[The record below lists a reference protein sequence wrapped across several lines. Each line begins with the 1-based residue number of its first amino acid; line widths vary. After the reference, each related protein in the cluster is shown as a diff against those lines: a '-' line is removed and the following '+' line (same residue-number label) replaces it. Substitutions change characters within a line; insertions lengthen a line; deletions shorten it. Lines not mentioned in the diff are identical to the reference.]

1 MDPLSTPVSFWWAV
15 GLGLLLM
22 TGELLVPATVFLWT
36 GVACLLV
43 ALPLA
48 LIPDFTLLSAL
59 LVWMVLSV
67 ALVVAAKLYNKG
79 HLASGDRYKAEVPPN
94 RYGNEFVGMTTTLKK
109 DSSEGQARVD
119 LKGAN
124 WGVKLPKGDLKAGA
138 KIKITAVD
146 GIYLV
151 GEPVD

>member
-1 MDPLSTPVSFWWAV
+1 MDPLSAHPGFWWAV

-36 GVACLLV
+36 GVAALGV

-48 LIPDFTLLSAL
+48 LLPDFSLLFAL
-59 LVWMVLSV
+59 LLWLALSV

-79 HLASGDRYKAEVPPN
+79 HLATGGSFKADAPPN
-94 RYGNEFVGMTTTLKK
+94 RYGQEFIGMTATLKK
-109 DSSEGQARVD
+109 DSSEGQTRVD

-124 WGVKLPKGDLKAGA
+124 WGVKLPQGDLKAGQQ
-138 KIKITAVD
+138 IKITAVD

-151 GEPVD
+151 GEPID

>member
-1 MDPLSTPVSFWWAV
+1 MDPLGANISFWWAV
-15 GLGLLLM
+15 GLGLILM

-36 GVACLLV
+36 GVAALGV

-48 LIPDFTLLSAL
+48 LDPGFSLLSAL
-59 LVWMVLSV
+59 LLWLALSV

-79 HLASGDRYKAEVPPN
+79 HLASGGRYKAETPPN
-94 RYGNEFVGMTTTLKK
+94 RYGQEFIGMTTTLKK
-109 DSSEGQARVD
+109 DSSEGQTRVD

-124 WGVKLPKGDLKAGA
+124 WGLKLPQGDLKAGQQV
-138 KIKITAVD
+138 KITAVD
-146 GIYLV
+146 GIYLI

>member
-1 MDPLSTPVSFWWAV
+1 MDPLDATISFWWAI

-36 GVACLLV
+36 GVAALGV

-48 LIPDFTLLSAL
+48 LVPDFSLLSAL
-59 LVWMVLSV
+59 LLWLALSV

-79 HLASGDRYKAEVPPN
+79 HLASGGRYKAETPPN
-94 RYGNEFVGMTTTLKK
+94 RYGQEFIGMTTTLKK
-109 DSSEGQARVD
+109 DSSEGQIRVD

-124 WGVKLPKGDLKAGA
+124 WGVKLPKGDLKAGQQV
-138 KIKITAVD
+138 KITAVD
-146 GIYLV
+146 GIYLI
-151 GEPVD
+151 GEPID

>member
-1 MDPLSTPVSFWWAV
+1 MDPLSAPVSFWWAV

-59 LVWMVLSV
+59 LVWLVLSV

-79 HLASGDRYKAEVPPN
+79 HLASGGQYKSEAAPN
-94 RYGNEFVGMTTTLKK
+94 RYGSDFVGMTTTLKK
-109 DSSEGQARVD
+109 DSSEGQTRVD

-124 WGVKLPKGDLKAGA
+124 WGLRLPKGDLKAGA
-138 KIKITAVD
+138 KVKITAVD

>member
-1 MDPLSTPVSFWWAV
+1 MDPLDANISFWWAI
-15 GLGLLLM
+15 GLGLVLM

-36 GVACLLV
+36 GVAALGV

-48 LIPDFTLLSAL
+48 LIPGFTLLSAL
-59 LVWMVLSV
+59 LLWLALSV

-79 HLASGDRYKAEVPPN
+79 HLASGGQYKSEAAPN
-94 RYGNEFVGMTTTLKK
+94 RYGSDFVGMTTTLKK
-109 DSSEGQARVD
+109 DSSEGQTRVD

-124 WGVKLPKGDLKAGA
+124 WGLKLPKGDLKAGQQV
-138 KIKITAVD
+138 KITAVD